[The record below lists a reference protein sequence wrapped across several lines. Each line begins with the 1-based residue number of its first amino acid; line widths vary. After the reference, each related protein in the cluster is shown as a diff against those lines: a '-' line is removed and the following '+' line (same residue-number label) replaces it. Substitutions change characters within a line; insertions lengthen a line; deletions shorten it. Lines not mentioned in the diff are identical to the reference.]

1 MSLKKI
7 LVKDTMQYS
16 IANYISMGVGIFLSI
31 ASKAILGTLGA
42 GYWAVMKIFL
52 TYSAFADLGVRD
64 AGLREMTQA
73 AGAADEITR
82 IKIKNQSFTFTLFTA
97 FFASLTVVVISIFGV
112 KDPFLKNCLY
122 VVALLVVATQLYNFM
137 LTIFRAEK
145 NIGTLSRIIVLNI
158 LFVAFFALT
167 GAQLAGAFGFAAGTF
182 VATALSAYFAYR
194 MSRDHFHFEI
204 DGKSLWK
211 LVTIGFPLIV
221 AGYALDTFLGVDSI
235 MIGKMLGIQS
245 LGLYTIALMA
255 VQQINSLGRFS
266 QIVLMPHIQE
276 RYGQAKSLVTS
287 KALLVRSTSALMHLL
302 PFMIGFV
309 YFAVPVVVYFFLP
322 RFQGGLPSMKI
333 LVVGY
338 FFVAVNEMSTTI
350 LFTVNKQKYLIP
362 LFAAMTVVAIALN
375 FFFIRMGYGLEGV
388 AVATSVAYFCYFLA
402 LFFYGFG
409 QLLDR
414 RELIAMTGK
423 TLFVFFYFAGT
434 LFAVDKG
441 IRTSHFIA
449 GTAVKTVLYLLILSP
464 LLWKYEREEGLFK
477 MVFDIIRMRRI

>member
-1 MSLKKI
+1 
-7 LVKDTMQYS
+7 
-16 IANYISMGVGIFLSI
+16 
-31 ASKAILGTLGA
+31 
-42 GYWAVMKIFL
+42 
-52 TYSAFADLGVRD
+52 
-64 AGLREMTQA
+64 
-73 AGAADEITR
+73 
-82 IKIKNQSFTFTLFTA
+82 
-97 FFASLTVVVISIFGV
+97 
-112 KDPFLKNCLY
+112 
-122 VVALLVVATQLYNFM
+122 
-137 LTIFRAEK
+137 
-145 NIGTLSRIIVLNI
+145 
-158 LFVAFFALT
+158 
-167 GAQLAGAFGFAAGTF
+167 
-182 VATALSAYFAYR
+182 
-194 MSRDHFHFEI
+194 
-204 DGKSLWK
+204 
-211 LVTIGFPLIV
+211 
-221 AGYALDTFLGVDSI
+221 
-235 MIGKMLGIQS
+235 
-245 LGLYTIALMA
+245 
-255 VQQINSLGRFS
+255 
-266 QIVLMPHIQE
+266 
-276 RYGQAKSLVTS
+276 
-287 KALLVRSTSALMHLL
+287 
-302 PFMIGFV
+302 
-309 YFAVPVVVYFFLP
+309 
-322 RFQGGLPSMKI
+322 MKI

-423 TLFVFFYFAGT
+423 TLFVFFYFAGA